1 MQRFADNA
9 RVDPGSDTMKVLTL
23 ALTLVLAAAS
33 TALACP
39 DSFRRLE
46 ILSPAHSPMLATADG
61 TAVAWST
68 AAVDPSR
75 TLVTGRLVV
84 REGTRDRTIFE
95 SRTSRRGRVLGPDG
109 RELDANYDVFCAVD
123 WSSDGRYLI
132 VQEVIGTW
140 PSNAFDDLYW
150 VWDRTRERRAM
161 LDVAPLLHAVAIHW
175 KARGAPVVTGEY
187 TVEPVGWH
195 AGEPDRVVFAAS
207 TTFTTDDRF
216 LGLWSVGLRGEKPR
230 LLSETQK
237 RGIIRPWGR
246 DRPT

>member
-95 SRTSRRGRVLGPDG
+95 GRPRPRRRRP
-109 RELDANYDVFCAVD
+109 RPA
-123 WSSDGRYLI
+123 
-132 VQEVIGTW
+132 
-140 PSNAFDDLYW
+140 
-150 VWDRTRERRAM
+150 RRA
-161 LDVAPLLHAVAIHW
+161 
-175 KARGAPVVTGEY
+175 RGG
-187 TVEPVGWH
+187 H
-195 AGEPDRVVFAAS
+195 
-207 TTFTTDDRF
+207 
-216 LGLWSVGLRGEKPR
+216 
-230 LLSETQK
+230 
-237 RGIIRPWGR
+237 
-246 DRPT
+246 